1 MSIEDVADRADV
13 WEASLKR
20 ILKAVG
26 AVGAALAGL
35 VAGLM
40 MLWPDGEV
48 EKPKQQ
54 FHPLTGGN
62 TIQIG
67 DASVS
72 LPIENKDCSSFLNT
86 VNSKW
91 SEEQWG
97 VWEHLKREAGC

>member
-1 MSIEDVADRADV
+1 MSIEDVADRADA

-20 ILKAVG
+20 ILKAVA
-26 AVGAALAGL
+26 AVAASAAGL

-54 FHPLTGGN
+54 FHPLTGAN

-72 LPIENKDCSSFLNT
+72 LPIENKDCSSF
-86 VNSKW
+86 
-91 SEEQWG
+91 
-97 VWEHLKREAGC
+97 

>member
-1 MSIEDVADRADV
+1 MSIEDVADRADA

-20 ILKAVG
+20 ILKAVA
-26 AVGAALAGL
+26 AVAASAAGL

-54 FHPLTGGN
+54 FHPLTGAN

-67 DASVS
+67 DSSVS

>member
-26 AVGAALAGL
+26 AVGAALAGV

-54 FHPLTGGN
+54 FHPLTGAN

-67 DASVS
+67 
-72 LPIENKDCSSFLNT
+72 ERFL
-86 VNSKW
+86 
-91 SEEQWG
+91 
-97 VWEHLKREAGC
+97 LAGIGGMLMFCGLVMLLCLLRG

>member
-1 MSIEDVADRADV
+1 M
-13 WEASLKR
+13 
-20 ILKAVG
+20 
-26 AVGAALAGL
+26 
-35 VAGLM
+35 
-40 MLWPDGEV
+40 
-48 EKPKQQ
+48 
-54 FHPLTGGN
+54 N